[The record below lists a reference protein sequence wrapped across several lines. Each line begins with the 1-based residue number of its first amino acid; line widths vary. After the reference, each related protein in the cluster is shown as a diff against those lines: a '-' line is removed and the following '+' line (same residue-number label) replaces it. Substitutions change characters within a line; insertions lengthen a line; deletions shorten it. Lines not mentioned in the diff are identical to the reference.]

1 MSDVRYPISVSSR
14 PEHRAS
20 DIGYR
25 WLLVALGLAC
35 GAAPVWAQDD
45 LGIPL
50 GTVAK
55 AVTIEDLDGQPV
67 ELGQFI
73 GKKAVLLEFWA
84 TWCPLCRA
92 LEPKMA
98 AARLRHGDQLEIIV
112 VAVAVNQSKSS
123 IKRHLERHPMPFRV
137 LWDTNGNAVRAFR
150 APSTSYV
157 VTLDAMGKVVYTG
170 SGEDQDIEAAV
181 KAALPR

>member
-1 MSDVRYPISVSSR
+1 MTSR
-14 PEHRAS
+14 MAQM
-20 DIGYR
+20 G
-25 WLLVALGLAC
+25 LVA
-35 GAAPVWAQDD
+35 AALVVAGPAWAQDD
-45 LGIPL
+45 LGIPV
-50 GTVAK
+50 GAVAK

-67 ELGQFI
+67 DLGQFI

-98 AARLRHGDQLEIIV
+98 AALQQHGDRVEFIV
-112 VAVAVNQSKSS
+112 VAVAVNQSKAS

-137 LWDTNGNAVRAFR
+137 LWDTNGNAVRAFQ

-157 VTLDAMGKVVYTG
+157 VTVDAAGRVRYTG
-170 SGEDQDIEAAV
+170 AGEDQDIEAAV
-181 KAALPR
+181 RAALRP

>member
-1 MSDVRYPISVSSR
+1 MKTQKRQRRQRRQKVAARHI
-14 PEHRAS
+14 AAAAAA
-20 DIGYR
+20 
-25 WLLVALGLAC
+25 LLVA
-35 GAAPVWAQDD
+35 APAWAQDD

-55 AVTIEDLDGQPV
+55 AVTIEDLDGRPV
-67 ELGQFI
+67 DLGQFI

-92 LEPKMA
+92 LEPKMVA
-98 AARLRHGDQLEIIV
+98 AQRQHGDRVEFIV
-112 VAVAVNQSKSS
+112 VAVAVNQSKAS

-137 LWDTNGNAVRAFR
+137 LWDTNGNAVRAFQ

-157 VTLDAMGKVVYTG
+157 VTLDASGKVAYTG
-170 SGEDQDIEAAV
+170 AGEDQDIEAAV
-181 KAALPR
+181 QVALPKP

>member
-1 MSDVRYPISVSSR
+1 MAQ
-14 PEHRAS
+14 RAQRAQMMRVAQLG
-20 DIGYR
+20 ILAVG
-25 WLLVALGLAC
+25 LLVA
-35 GAAPVWAQDD
+35 APAWAQDD

-50 GTVAK
+50 GTSPK
-55 AVTIEDLDGQPV
+55 AVTIEDLEGQPV
-67 ELGQFI
+67 DLGQFL

-98 AARLRHGDQLEIIV
+98 AARERYGERVEFIV

-123 IKRHLERHPMPFRV
+123 IKRHLDRHPLPFRV
-137 LWDTNGNAVRAFR
+137 LWDTNGNAVRAFQ

-157 VTLDAMGKVVYTG
+157 VTLDATGKVAYTG
-170 SGEDQDIEAAV
+170 AGEDQDIDAAV
-181 KAALPR
+181 KAALPK